1 MMAAMSSERHET
13 VRLEDYLRI
22 LKERAWVIVPCVLA
36 VFLVVLMSSLRTT
49 PLYSASAELQYGKSS
64 MNAAVFG
71 IEALGYDFDRDRS
84 IQSAIAAVGKNATI
98 AEDVKAELRKNGS
111 PGGDLS
117 AASLSGLVSASG
129 GQGNDFVS
137 ISVTSANP
145 ALAAAVANA
154 FADQFV
160 SYRQELARFLVA
172 EARTTINEEIQA
184 MTPAEL
190 QSDYGLMMQDK
201 YASLRIVE
209 AMQDGDFKLLARAS
223 VPGAPF
229 TPQTRRDVTLA
240 LVLGLVL
247 GIGLAFLLE
256 YLDKRIKDERT
267 LEKVSGLPVLAGV
280 PVVGRAW
287 KKARHGERVAD
298 VVGFAGDRSPLLE
311 SFRTLRSTLQYFNV
325 DGNLRKILVTS
336 GLPQE
341 GKTVTTVNLAISL
354 AMSGKRV
361 IVLEADLR
369 RPMVHEYLG
378 LANEVGLSTVLAG
391 NSSVPAAIQ
400 LVSMDSFIPARARKG
415 ENGPAPAL
423 LRKNLYCI
431 TSGPLPPNPAE
442 LLQSTRMIDIICE
455 LEQLADYVLVDTP
468 PVLPVSDAVAL
479 APNMDA
485 VIIATRL
492 HSTTRDELT
501 QVHGLLQRAGAHV
514 IGVVAGGVKVRRG
527 RYYRR
532 GYYYRYGGYGY
543 H

>member
-1 MMAAMSSERHET
+1 MGSERHET
-13 VRLEDYLRI
+13 VRLEDYLRV

-36 VFLVVLMSSLRTT
+36 VFLVVLVSSLRTT
-49 PLYSASAELQYGKSS
+49 PLYSSSAQIQYDKSS
-64 MNAAVFG
+64 MNTAVFG
-71 IEALGYDFDRDRS
+71 YEVFGYDYNRDRT
-84 IQSAIAAVGKNATI
+84 IQTATAVVGKNQAI
-98 AEDVKAELRKNGS
+98 SDAVKMQLGKDGS
-111 PGGDLS
+111 PGAQRS
-117 AASLSGLVSASG
+117 SASLSGMVGASPEQNSDTVVISA
-129 GQGNDFVS
+129 
-137 ISVTSANP
+137 TSPDPNE
-145 ALAAAVANA
+145 AAAVASA
-154 FADQFV
+154 FATQFIA
-160 SYRQELARFLVA
+160 YRKDSARAQVA
-172 EARTTINEEIQA
+172 EARNTIDEELRT

-201 YASLRIVE
+201 YASLRILE
-209 AMQDGDFKLLARAS
+209 AMQGSDFKLLVQAA

-229 TPQTRRDVTLA
+229 TPQTKRDVTLA
-240 LVLGLVL
+240 IVLGLVL

-280 PVVGRAW
+280 PLVGRAW
-287 KKARHGERVAD
+287 RKSRNGVRTAE

-325 DGNLRKILVTS
+325 DGSLRKILVTS

-378 LANEVGLSTVLAG
+378 LANEIGLSNVLAG
-391 NSSVPAAIQ
+391 NSSLPAALQ
-400 LVSMDSFIPARARKG
+400 LVSMDSFIPARSRKG
-415 ENGPAPAL
+415 ENGAAPSV

-442 LLQSTRMIDIICE
+442 LLQSTRMADIVSE
-455 LEQLADYVLVDTP
+455 LEQLADYVLVDSP
-468 PVLPVSDAVAL
+468 PVLPVSDAMAL
-479 APNMDA
+479 ATNVDA
-485 VIIATRL
+485 VILTARL
-492 HSTTRDELT
+492 NSTTRDEIA
-501 QVHGLLQRAGAHV
+501 QVRGLLQRAGAHV

-527 RYYRR
+527 HYYRR

-543 H
+543 Q

>member
-1 MMAAMSSERHET
+1 MADMSGERHET
-13 VRLEDYLRI
+13 VRLEDYLRV
-22 LKERAWVIVPCVLA
+22 LKERAWVIIPCVLVVFVA
-36 VFLVVLMSSLRTT
+36 VLISSLRTT
-49 PLYSASAELQYGKSS
+49 PLYSATAELQYEKSS
-64 MNAAVFG
+64 MNYAVFG
-71 IEALGYDFDRDRS
+71 YEVFGYDYNPDRT
-84 IQSAIAAVGKNATI
+84 IQTALAVVGKNEVISTAVKQQLESENAPSAT
-98 AEDVKAELRKNGS
+98 
-111 PGGDLS
+111 LS
-117 AASLSGLVSASG
+117 TEALSGMVSASA
-129 GQGNDFVS
+129 QTDSNMVT
-137 ISVTSANP
+137 ISAVSANP
-145 ALAAAVANA
+145 AEAEAVANA
-154 FADQFV
+154 FATQFIA
-160 SYRQELARFLVA
+160 YRKDSARAQVA
-172 EARTTINEEIQA
+172 EARNTINEELRS

-201 YASLRIVE
+201 YASLRILE
-209 AMQDGDFKLLARAS
+209 AMQYGDFKLLRDA
-223 VPGAPF
+223 VKPGAPY
-229 TPQTRRDVTLA
+229 TPQTKRDVTLA
-240 LVLGLVL
+240 IVLGLVL

-287 KKARHGERVAD
+287 RRGRRGARSGD

-325 DGNLRKILVTS
+325 DGSLHKILVTS

-378 LANEVGLSTVLAG
+378 LANEVGLSNVLAG
-391 NSSVPAAIQ
+391 NSSVPAALQ
-400 LVSMDSFIPARARKG
+400 LVSMDSYLPARSRKG
-415 ENGPAPAL
+415 ENGAAPSV

-442 LLQSTRMIDIICE
+442 LLQSTRMIDIISE
-455 LEQLADYVLVDTP
+455 LEHLADYVLVDSP

-479 APNMDA
+479 APHVDA
-485 VIIATRL
+485 VILAARL
-492 HSTTRDELT
+492 NSTTRDEIA
-501 QVHGLLQRAGAHV
+501 QVRGLLQRSGAHV
-514 IGVVAGGVKVRRG
+514 IGVVAGGVRVRRG
-527 RYYRR
+527 HYYRR

-543 H
+543 Q